1 MSKLIQLCQKLSKYA
16 QIQATISKICPNVV
30 KCIQKSSNSSMG
42 SQGFPSMTS
51 NVPIYCI
58 CPPPLSHSIFTL
70 CVRSCSVMCSTKRY
84 CAQFYEEAARLWK
97 NIQKGNK
104 TLAEF
109 ITKSEDSMGEP
120 MTPDD
125 LTKAGAVA
133 IDVDEQQKDMRNKF
147 KMMTTIIQKL

>member
-1 MSKLIQLCQKLSKYA
+1 MHAK
-16 QIQATISKICPNVV
+16 VV
-30 KCIQKSSNSSMG
+30 KFTD
-42 SQGFPSMTS
+42 GFPWVPLPW
-51 NVPIYCI
+51 NPIVPIYCI
-58 CPPPLSHSIFTL
+58 CPPTLSHSIFTL

-84 CAQFYEEAARLWK
+84 CAQFYEEAAQLWK

-125 LTKAGAVA
+125 LTKADAVA
-133 IDVDEQQKDMRNKF
+133 TDVDEQQKDMRNKF